1 MVSRP
6 ETETA
11 LARVLL
17 ERIRNDT
24 YPSTTQMAMLEEI
37 IPSSLVQEYLTV
49 LLKKVSEDQWPSAP
63 MLARIKRV
71 AQALPA

>member
-1 MVSRP
+1 MVCRP
-6 ETETA
+6 EAETA

-17 ERIRNDT
+17 NASATTPTQHDADGDARRN
-24 YPSTTQMAMLEEI
+24 L
-37 IPSSLVQEYLTV
+37 PSSLVQEYLTV
-49 LLKKVSEDQWPSAP
+49 LLKKVSEDQWPSTP

>member
-1 MVSRP
+1 MVSRQ
-6 ETETA
+6 EAETA

-24 YPSTTQMAMLEEI
+24 YPSTTQMGMLEDI
-37 IPSSLVQEYLTV
+37 IPPSLVQEYLTV
-49 LLKKVSEDQWPSAP
+49 LLKKVSEDQWPSTP

>member
-1 MVSRP
+1 MVSRQ
-6 ETETA
+6 EAETA

-24 YPSTTQMAMLEEI
+24 HPSTTQMGMLEDI
-37 IPSSLVQEYLTV
+37 IPPSLVQEYLTV
-49 LLKKVSEDQWPSAP
+49 LLKKVSEDQWPSTP